1 MPVPAELVD
10 TILART
16 REGKLTWEEL
26 SLSSF
31 LARVGQTLII
41 LDRPR
46 GENLPFMRITDE
58 VGKVLEVI
66 EAPISNP
73 DESTELL
80 SVLYELAR
88 RQALKVDETLSDLKR
103 SLDKL

>member
-1 MPVPAELVD
+1 
-10 TILART
+10 
-16 REGKLTWEEL
+16 
-26 SLSSF
+26 
-31 LARVGQTLII
+31 
-41 LDRPR
+41 
-46 GENLPFMRITDE
+46 NLPFMRITDE